1 MVKAH
6 RNVRVSIMFQHS
18 VMVLKPQQFTVEI
31 SLVFVLVIVEKLSYW
46 YWDLLKDNVL
56 CYVRLPSTN

>member
-6 RNVRVSIMFQHS
+6 RNFCVNIMFQRS

-31 SLVFVLVIVEKLSYW
+31 SLVFVLVIVEELSYW

-56 CYVRLPSTN
+56 CYLRLPSTN